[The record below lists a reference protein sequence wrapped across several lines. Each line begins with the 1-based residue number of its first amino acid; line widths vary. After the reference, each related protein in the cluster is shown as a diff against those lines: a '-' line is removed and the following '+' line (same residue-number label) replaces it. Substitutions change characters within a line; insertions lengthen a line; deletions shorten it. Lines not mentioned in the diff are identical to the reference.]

1 MMEMPRLWECGDKL
15 AVERFL
21 TMILGPGE
29 AGGVGMEDGRVMF
42 KLAIDIRGIG
52 SCGAVAE
59 TGDGVVGE
67 GVRVF
72 RRIDHLLF
80 VGGR

>member
-1 MMEMPRLWECGDKL
+1 MMEIPRLCECGDRL

-29 AGGVGMEDGRVMF
+29 AGGVGMEDGKVTF
-42 KLAIDIRGIG
+42 KFAIDMRGMG

-59 TGDGVVGE
+59 TGDGVVGD

-72 RRIDHLLF
+72 RLMDHLLF